1 MSVKASIQFLLQKLM
16 GYRFYLFA
24 FAIFS
29 VFRFRLTKYDK
40 EFAYFLK
47 IIPQFKGHILL
58 DIGAN
63 IGVTSSLICKR
74 YPHYKVWAFEP
85 VHLNIET
92 LQKLIR
98 FFKLMNIEAVHVA
111 VGEIAGEAYM
121 ITPIQKGVKKQGLS
135 HIVESNLHGE
145 NSLIGEIVKVISLDD
160 FAVHFGNI
168 GVAAIKIDV
177 ENYELFVLKGG
188 VQLMRKYKPLVFA
201 ELWEDQRKEQCIQL
215 MELLGYSTKV
225 LHQGKLIDFKGNTA
239 LNYFFIPHEVSLNIN

>member
-1 MSVKASIQFLLQKLM
+1 M
-16 GYRFYLFA
+16 GYPAYLFA

-29 VFRFRLTKYDK
+29 VYRFWVTKYDK

-63 IGVTSSLICKR
+63 IGVTSTLLCKH

-98 FFKLMNIEAVHVA
+98 FFRLMNIETVHAA
-111 VGEIAGEAYM
+111 VGAMAGEANM
-121 ITPIQKGVKKQGLS
+121 ITPILKGVKKQGLS
-135 HIVESNLHGE
+135 HIVESNLDGE
-145 NSLIGEIVKVISLDD
+145 NSLLVEAVKVITLDD
-160 FAVHFGNI
+160 FAVHFANI

-188 VQLMRKYKPLVFA
+188 AQLIRQYKPLVFA
-201 ELWEDQRKEQCIQL
+201 ELWENERKEQCIQL

-225 LHQGKLIDFKGNTA
+225 LDQGKLIDFKGNTA